1 MLTRLLSREMWA
13 AQGPLG
19 LPENCFQQRFM
30 PLLPQNQKGNFVAG
44 PVRKR
49 QELVAV
55 ALQNQG
61 GLFLP
66 LSGLKAPRPT
76 LISVA
81 NKFGVGIPG
90 APIQA
95 LQGVGAAG
103 AEGLLQLH

>member
-1 MLTRLLSREMWA
+1 MLMRLLSRETWT

-30 PLLPQNQKGNFVAG
+30 ALLPQNRKGNFVAG
-44 PVRKR
+44 PIRGR

-55 ALQNQG
+55 AFENQG

-66 LSGLKAPRPT
+66 LFGLKAPRPT
-76 LISVA
+76 LISLA
-81 NKFGVGIPG
+81 NRFGVGIPG

-95 LQGVGAAG
+95 LQGVGTAG
-103 AEGLLQLH
+103 VEGLLQPR